1 MKDRCYN
8 KNNKHY
14 KDYGGRCITVCD
26 EWKDVKIFYKDMITT
41 YENHKSQY
49 ETTQLD
55 RINNNKGYCF
65 ENCKWSTASENANN
79 TRLLKEFIA
88 ISPDGKIYESLSQSI
103 FARENDLK
111 VYSINK
117 CLNKKRLSH
126 KGWKFNYKGE

>member
-14 KDYGGRCITVCD
+14 KDYGGRGITICD

-55 RINNNKGYCF
+55 RIDNNKGYCF
-65 ENCKWSTASENANN
+65 ENCKWSTAIENANN

-88 ISPDGKIYESLSQSI
+88 ISPDGEIYESLSQSI
-103 FARENDLK
+103 FARENNLK
-111 VYSINK
+111 VVSINN
-117 CLNKKRLSH
+117 CLNKRQLSH